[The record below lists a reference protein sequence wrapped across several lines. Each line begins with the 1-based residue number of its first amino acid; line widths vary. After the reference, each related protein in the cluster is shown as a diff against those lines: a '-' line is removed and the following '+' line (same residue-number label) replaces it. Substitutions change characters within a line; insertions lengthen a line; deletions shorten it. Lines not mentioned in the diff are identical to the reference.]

1 MRLSG
6 IVPESIVDGPGLRIV
21 IFAQG
26 CPHQCPYCHNPETW
40 DSGGGKE
47 FSVKQVIRN
56 LKQHKKNKRGI
67 TFSGGEPFLQS
78 AELVQVAQAA
88 RQMGW
93 DIVTY
98 TGFTYEQL
106 IADPNSDIQALL
118 SVTDLLIDGKYI
130 HALRNIELQFRGSS
144 NQRLIDVAATQKSGR
159 MVLWNEH

>member
-1 MRLSG
+1 MKISG
-6 IVPESIVDGPGLRIV
+6 ITPESIVDGPGLRIV
-21 IFAQG
+21 IFVQG

-40 DSGGGKE
+40 DSDGGKE

-78 AELVQVAQAA
+78 AELVQVAQSA

-106 IADPNSDIQALL
+106 IVDTNNDIQALL
-118 SVTDLLIDGKYI
+118 STTDLLIDGKYI

-144 NQRLIDVAATQKSGR
+144 NQRLIDIAETQKSGR
-159 MVLWNEH
+159 IVLWNE